1 MKARLWLFPFLL
13 VSQGTV
19 SGQDLLPPR
28 YGWTVEGAGALLD
41 STAVAGASLLSIA
54 GGPGW
59 WISHATPY
67 GAPGL
72 SYSEAAIAI
81 RRGSAGVAVEWRQL
95 SGDGLQN
102 RSIHV
107 ALATLLRRSA
117 DPEEVPL
124 TSGAE
129 RAPGSSHRPETQIVA
144 GLTFLNLGGSG
155 ARSRKWNRYR
165 IGVVRL
171 FLENWSAAA
180 EVRGTIDE
188 PGEHAAGASQWRSR
202 SEVACAVAYGDGPLT
217 LRIGGLKFNRTPL
230 EPSIAISWKDG
241 GVRFSAGGWGSPVV
255 PAAGIDLTIGRIT
268 WCLEGRWAAGPGLYL
283 LWSIRDSGGGEQ

>member
-1 MKARLWLFPFLL
+1 M
-13 VSQGTV
+13 V
-19 SGQDLLPPR
+19 
-28 YGWTVEGAGALLD
+28 
-41 STAVAGASLLSIA
+41 GASLLSIS

-81 RRGSAGVAVEWRQL
+81 RQRRTGVAVEWRQL

-107 ALATLLRRSA
+107 ALATLLHRSRNS
-117 DPEEVPL
+117 EQVPRA
-124 TSGAE
+124 SGAE
-129 RAPGSSHRPETQIVA
+129 RTPGLSDQPETHLIA
-144 GLTFLNLGGSG
+144 GLTFLSLGGSG

-171 FLENWSAAA
+171 FQGNWSAAV

-188 PGEHAAGASQWRSR
+188 PVDREGSQIRFGCV
-202 SEVACAVAYGDGPLT
+202 VACAVACTDGPVT
-217 LRIGGLKFNRTPL
+217 LRIGGLKTNRAPL
-230 EPSIAISWKDG
+230 EPSIAISWKYG

-268 WCLEGRWAAGPGLYL
+268 WCLEGRWATGPGLYL
-283 LWSIRDSGGGEQ
+283 LWSIRASGGREQ